1 MKVFNVIFGVCLGVL
16 ALRGAVAVDSDD
28 MARGAI
34 RRDTQNTATTIA
46 LTPNARASGQT
57 QSRATTSRSNAR
69 DRGATKTVRDT
80 AKSVVSRTATRETA
94 TTPSRVQ
101 QSGVVARATATARTA
116 HAAKT
121 RTAVRTPA
129 RGIGTPSTRGALTSA
144 GARTTRGVVRTA
156 TNASGVRRTDYQKCR
171 EIYYECMDEFCANK
185 DANLRRCACSTR
197 ATEFDDVKRQMSKVE
212 DKMLDFNQRLLM
224 VNMDAADVNA
234 INTATAGEDA
244 FYADKD
250 KTKSKQALDEIAKKL
265 NATFGD
271 DSGSGGASL
280 APIALSLNADSA
292 FDNIDSLLG
301 AQTTTKTGVA
311 LYNAALPVC
320 REMAMEVCTD
330 EEFSLA
336 VSGYQM
342 QIEQDCNTVFKAYQ
356 SQVDQARAKVFES
369 SALLDIS
376 RLDTYQTRNSD
387 DILTCKRKML
397 DLLTDGAVCGT
408 NMEKCLDM
416 TGRYID
422 PTTGQAFLTSNLA
435 DLATLIARPETGQTW
450 LSANRTSAF
459 LTYLNGKKTFLES
472 ATKNCQ
478 DIADNVWNAFIE
490 DALAQIKLAQTS
502 KLEEIR
508 QACTTLTTECLTNA
522 SDSLT
527 EFDSRA
533 ISIFGITATK
543 TALSM
548 CTDVQTACTALMGAD
563 GDTSWSSGIADVNT
577 IKTYDSIISSC
588 TQVGRNC
595 IIQACRS
602 LTGNFGLCE
611 DIDFAANRHSILERS
626 ACWPEVMNCVASA
639 GDDSIMSA
647 MNLLGKTAANQYSFY
662 SDMYESNNLTPIDD
676 LCADTCNGGDNTA
689 CAKCRITER
698 IWGNCEYNPSHTD
711 DNNINRIK
719 TPTVSTLL
727 SWFAKNTNTDNNNRS
742 CVNTRCSDGQQ
753 YESANGAICLTEPTD
768 ITDDNRYCPVS
779 SPDSG
784 PQQMTINGKT
794 NCCFNN
800 DNPEHYMNGACC
812 TTGNVQEITT
822 SNRKICMPTGQPN
835 KKVLLQ
841 NNNDERLLVCIGA
854 NALGGTGETSG
865 DYPGGDT
872 LKCNGTFI
880 FVPKD
885 NHKYT
890 EPPRTG
896 SGMGGARYTP
906 KLYYYTGP
914 HTTDNQ
920 HVASDTSGFIEYE

>member
-16 ALRGAVAVDSDD
+16 ALRGAVAVDGEGT
-28 MARGAI
+28 ARGAM
-34 RRDTQNTATTIA
+34 RRDAQNVSATPAMASNSRT
-46 LTPNARASGQT
+46 SGQT
-57 QSRATTSRSNAR
+57 QSRVATSRLNAR

-80 AKSVVSRTATRETA
+80 AKSVVSRATTRGTTPISSGTPQSGVAERTTTATRTS
-94 TTPSRVQ
+94 TPV
-101 QSGVVARATATARTA
+101 T
-116 HAAKT
+116 KT
-121 RTAVRTPA
+121 RTAARTPA
-129 RGIGTPSTRGALTSA
+129 RRTSTPSTRGALTSA
-144 GARTTRGVVRTA
+144 GARSARSAVRATTA
-156 TNASGVRRTDYQKCR
+156 ASGVRRADYQKCR

-185 DANLRRCACSTR
+185 DANLRRCACSAR
-197 ATEFDDVKRQMSKVE
+197 ATEFDDVKRQMSRVE

-244 FYADKD
+244 FYAAQD

-271 DSGSGGASL
+271 DNGSGGTSL

-320 REMAMEVCTD
+320 REMAMEVCTN

-336 VSGYQM
+336 TSGYQM
-342 QIEQDCNTVFKAYQ
+342 QIEQDCNTVSKAYQ
-356 SQVDQARAKVFES
+356 SKVDQARAKVFES
-369 SALLDIS
+369 NALLDIS

-397 DLLTDGAVCGT
+397 DLLTDGTVCGT

-435 DLATLIARPETGQTW
+435 DLATLVTRPQTGQTW
-450 LSANRTSAF
+450 VSANRTSAF
-459 LTYLNGKKTFLES
+459 LTYLNGKKSFLES

-478 DIADNVWNAFIE
+478 DIADNVWDIFIE

-508 QACTTLTTECLTNA
+508 QACTTLTTECLNNA

-548 CTDVQTACTALMGAD
+548 CSDVQTACTALMDAD
-563 GDTSWSSGIADVNT
+563 GDTSWSSGVADVNT

-626 ACWPEVMNCVASA
+626 ACWSEVMNCVASA

-662 SDMYESNNLTPIDD
+662 SDMYESSNQTPIDD
-676 LCADTCNGGDNTA
+676 LCTSACDGGDNTA

-698 IWGNCEYNPSHTD
+698 IWGNCEYNPSFTD
-711 DNNINRIK
+711 ADDANRIK

-727 SWFAKNTNTDNNNRS
+727 SWFAKNTNTDNNKRS
-742 CVNTRCSDGQQ
+742 CVKTRCTDGQQ
-753 YESANGAICLTEPTD
+753 YMSANGIICLNDTTD
-768 ITDDNRYCPVS
+768 VTDDKRYCPTYE
-779 SPDSG
+779 G
-784 PQQMTINGKT
+784 ANMPQTMTINGTT

-800 DNPEHYMNGACC
+800 DRPERYMNGACC
-812 TTGNVQEITT
+812 TTGNVQNITDD
-822 SNRKICMPTGQPN
+822 RQMCMPTGESN
-835 KKVLLQ
+835 KKVLLE
-841 NNNDERLLVCIGA
+841 NTSDARLLVCVGA
-854 NALGGTGETSG
+854 NNLTGAGATNG
-865 DYPGGDT
+865 DFPGGDT
-872 LKCNGTFI
+872 VRCNGTFI
-880 FVPKD
+880 FVPSD
-885 NHKYT
+885 NHQYT
-890 EPPRTG
+890 EPTRSG
-896 SGMGGARYTP
+896 SAGQGIEYTP
-906 KLYYYTGP
+906 KLYYYTGKHSNDYRHEAP
-914 HTTDNQ
+914 G
-920 HVASDTSGFIEYE
+920 TSGFLEYE